1 MSKLPDQT
9 FDDPQTNSEP
19 PSGSPLPS
27 QLVPPTASNAA
38 GPRALPTKAAA
49 KTGRKAVWLSVVLV
63 ASVLAGDTAAYF
75 FLKTSF
81 ITPLV
86 LGPRTVA
93 RPDILTHTVK
103 REPLN
108 VTVTEKGT
116 LESADSREIVC
127 RVRAGS
133 KGFATTIKEVIDD
146 GTRIK
151 PGQLLMVLDDSAL
164 RDQEEAQSIVFL
176 RATAEKVAAEKNY
189 DIQVK
194 ENQIAIALARTTL
207 TLAEIEL
214 DKLTG
219 FAPDPS
225 LKALSAVTGISSS
238 LTEGGSYRQEL
249 DDLTGQISLAQS
261 TVEQNRERAAWAE
274 RMVKLS
280 YMSPAQAQAEKSRL
294 DSSLEDLRSKM
305 AKKSLLISH
314 DRKQRV
320 TDLTS
325 KRDNA
330 RRDLERATLKAEATE
345 IQFRIDMQTK
355 TSVYNQEEDKL
366 LDIQKQRRECKIT
379 APDDIEEGSMVV
391 YFKPESSRFGSSTS
405 QGLIE
410 QGAQV
415 KEGQKMLRIPNLSRM
430 QVNTKVHEA
439 MVARIKGDVRV
450 PTKIVEF
457 TQAAL
462 LFNTDPIGRAFS
474 ARPEMTEIVRDKLK
488 EFAKQHEPDRHRDI
502 EYEKVA
508 DGQRAMIRL
517 DSVPTKQFVGHVKT
531 VAAVAS
537 QADMFMS
544 DVKLYQTLVRIDGE
558 LGPDGRIIPL
568 RQVIAREGEL
578 LKPDMTAEVTIN
590 VDAAKEAVLTAPI
603 QAIIGGAEMG
613 ATREVFVKNASG
625 GYERNSVTLGLYN
638 EKMVEVRSGLAEG
651 DEIVLNPKA
660 LLGDN
665 KTKTRDRDDTKG
677 GGDTKGGDL
686 KGGGDPTKKG
696 KKGPGAGGG
705 DAPGGGP
712 PGGSM
717 KGT

>member
-1 MSKLPDQT
+1 M
-9 FDDPQTNSEP
+9 
-19 PSGSPLPS
+19 
-27 QLVPPTASNAA
+27 VPPIANKAI
-38 GPRALPTKAAA
+38 GPKTLPTKAAQP
-49 KTGRKAVWLSVVLV
+49 KSRKALWLTAVLGV
-63 ASVLAGDTAAYF
+63 SVLAGDAAAYY
-75 FLKTSF
+75 FLNSGF

-86 LGPRTVA
+86 LGPRAVA
-93 RPDILTHTVK
+93 RPDVLTHIVK
-103 REPLN
+103 KEPLN

-127 RVRAGS
+127 KVRAGN

-146 GTRIK
+146 GTRVK

-164 RDQEEAQSIVFL
+164 REQEELQNITFL
-176 RATAEKVAAEKNY
+176 KATAEKVAAEKNY
-189 DIQVK
+189 EIQLK
-194 ENQIAIALARTTL
+194 ANDSNIALAQTTL
-207 TLAEIEL
+207 ALAEIEL

-219 FAPDPS
+219 FAPDPTFLARAAVGGIATS
-225 LKALSAVTGISSS
+225 LV
-238 LTEGGSYRQEL
+238 EGGSYRQEL

-261 TVEQNRERAAWAE
+261 TVEQNRERSAWAD

-280 YMSPAQAQAEKSRL
+280 YMSSAQAQSERSRL
-294 DSSLEDLRSKM
+294 ESSIEDLRSKM
-305 AKKSLLISH
+305 AKKALLISH
-314 DRKQRV
+314 DRKQRI

-330 RRDLERATLKAEATE
+330 RRSVDQALLEAEAKAVQARIAMLTATSIFERAKDTL
-345 IQFRIDMQTK
+345 
-355 TSVYNQEEDKL
+355 EDL
-366 LDIQKQRRECKIT
+366 QQQRRECKIM

-391 YFKPESSRFGSSTS
+391 YFKPETSRFGSSS
-405 QGLIE
+405 AQGLIE

-457 TQAAL
+457 TRVGM
-462 LFNTDPIGRAFS
+462 LFNTDLFGRAFA
-474 ARPEMTEIVRDKLK
+474 ARPELNEIVRDKLK
-488 EFAKQHEPDRHRDI
+488 ELAKQHEPDRNRDI

-517 DSVPTKQFVGHVKT
+517 DSIPTKQFVGHVKI

-558 LGPDGRIIPL
+558 LGPDGKVIPL

-578 LKPDMTAEVTIN
+578 LKPDMTAEVTIS
-590 VDAAKEAVLTAPI
+590 VDAAKEPVLTAPI

-613 ATREVFVKNASG
+613 ASREVFVKNASG
-625 GYERNSVTLGLYN
+625 GYERKAVTLGLYN
-638 EKMVEVRSGLAEG
+638 ERMVEVRSGLAEG
-651 DEIVLNPKA
+651 DEIVLNPKV
-660 LLGDN
+660 LLGDT
-665 KTKTRDRDDTKG
+665 KTKTRDGSDSKG
-677 GGDTKGGDL
+677 GGDTKGGDA
-686 KGGGDPTKKG
+686 KDADAPKKG
-696 KKGPGAGGG
+696 KKGMGA
-705 DAPGGGP
+705 GGP
-712 PGGSM
+712 PGGNV
-717 KGT
+717 KGS